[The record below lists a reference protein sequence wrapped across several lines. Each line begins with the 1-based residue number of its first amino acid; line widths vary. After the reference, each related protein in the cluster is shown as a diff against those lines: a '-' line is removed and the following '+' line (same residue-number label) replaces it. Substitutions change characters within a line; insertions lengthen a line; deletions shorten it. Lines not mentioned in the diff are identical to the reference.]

1 MGDGTDAP
9 GHAEFLPSFATE
21 PHIAAP
27 PRGEQVTMTD
37 TSIELD
43 PIKTK
48 HRAMWA
54 LGDYDRVSTDV
65 IPELGTVIADAATIK
80 PGERVLDV
88 AAGSGNASLP
98 AAAAGA
104 RVTATDLTPELL
116 EIGRQ
121 RASARGLEL
130 TWEEADAEHLPYG
143 DADFDV
149 TMSCV
154 GVMFAPFHQPVAD
167 ELVRVTRPGGRI
179 ALINWTPG
187 GFIGQLFAAMRPFV
201 PAPPPGATPGPRWGD
216 EEHVRGLFGDSA
228 QTLDA
233 QQRTLRVDTFA
244 SAEQFRDFFA
254 AYYGPTIAAYRN
266 VADDPQRTEELNRA
280 LVELADQFGA
290 GSGVM
295 EWEYL
300 LVVAERA

>member
-1 MGDGTDAP
+1 
-9 GHAEFLPSFATE
+9 
-21 PHIAAP
+21 
-27 PRGEQVTMTD
+27 MTS

-54 LGDYDRVSTDV
+54 LGDYDRVATDV
-65 IPELGTVIADAATIK
+65 IPELGTVLAAAAVTT

-98 AAAAGA
+98 AAAAGG

-121 RASARGLEL
+121 RAGAQGLDL
-130 TWEEADAEHLPYG
+130 TWQEADAEHLPFG
-143 DADFDV
+143 DGEFDV

-187 GFIGQLFAAMRPFV
+187 GFIGQLFATLRPFV

-216 EEHVRGLFGDSA
+216 AEHVRALFGDSV
-228 QTLDA
+228 
-233 QQRTLRVDTFA
+233 RTLEAHTQHAAGRHVRLRRAVPRLLRRVL
-244 SAEQFRDFFA
+244 R
-254 AYYGPTIAAYRN
+254 
-266 VADDPQRTEELNRA
+266 ADDRCVPQRRRRPAAHRRA
-280 LVELADQFGA
+280 QPGRRGPRRPVRREQWRDGVGIPAGGGA
-290 GSGVM
+290 ALTAHSDDHAGT
-295 EWEYL
+295 
-300 LVVAERA
+300 VAMATVPA

>member
-1 MGDGTDAP
+1 
-9 GHAEFLPSFATE
+9 
-21 PHIAAP
+21 
-27 PRGEQVTMTD
+27 MTS

-54 LGDYDRVSTDV
+54 LGDYDRVATDV
-65 IPELGTVIADAATIK
+65 IPELGTVLAAAAVTT

-98 AAAAGA
+98 AAAAGG

-121 RASARGLEL
+121 RAGAQGLDL
-130 TWEEADAEHLPYG
+130 TWQEADAEHLPFG
-143 DADFDV
+143 DGEFDV

-187 GFIGQLFAAMRPFV
+187 GFIGQLFATLRPFV

-216 EEHVRGLFGDSA
+216 AEHVRALFGDSVR
-228 QTLDA
+228 TLEA
-233 QQRTLRVDTFA
+233 HTHTLRVDTFGSGA
-244 SAEQFRDFFA
+244 QFRDFFA
-254 AYYGPTIAAYRN
+254 AYYGPTIAAFRN
-266 VADDPQRTEELNRA
+266 VADDPQRTAELSRA
-280 LVELADQFGA
+280 VADLADQFGA
-290 GSGVM
+290 NSGVM

-300 LVVAERA
+300 LVVGQR